1 MSRFRSTL
9 IALNTVDRLLRGDFF
24 HTVSLEEVL
33 AELRGFPPKW
43 PVSGLGTTNW
53 YRRNGEIVIE
63 GTAGTPSFLWADPGA
78 GAPGRILDLQTDR
91 PEHADELTTPSMTD
105 DEREPR
111 MPFVAIGVGDPDR
124 TQTIEFAPGDDVHAA
139 IQRACDD
146 ANIGLAAL
154 MLEGE
159 LQSADYEEA
168 SHIPLG
174 GASSFDALGKEH
186 GRAEGERWRVSGLFA
201 ANPTVQNI
209 ISVLGRPVHLHGRS
223 VDSNVGGHIVS
234 ATRGAALTAE
244 LWPLQDLVMR
254 IRDLDTAWLPIRD
267 VAAEDRS

>member
-1 MSRFRSTL
+1 MSGLRSTL

-24 HTVSLEEVL
+24 HTGSLEEVL
-33 AELRGFPPKW
+33 DELRGFPPEW

-63 GTAGTPSFLWADPGA
+63 GTAGGPSFLWADPAG
-78 GAPGRILDLQTDR
+78 GAPGRILDLLTHR
-91 PEHADELTTPSMTD
+91 PEHAEELTTPSMTD

-111 MPFVAIGVGDPDR
+111 MPFAAIGVEDPER
-124 TQTIEFAPGDDVHAA
+124 AQVIPFRPGDDVHAA
-139 IQRACDD
+139 IQGTCED

-154 MLEGE
+154 RIEGE
-159 LQSADYEEA
+159 LESANYEEA

-174 GASSFDALGKEH
+174 GAPSFDALGKEH
-186 GRAEGERWRVSGLFA
+186 GRAERERWRVSGLFA

-223 VDSNVGGHIVS
+223 TDSNVGGHIAS
-234 ATRGAALTAE
+234 ATSGATLIAQL
-244 LWPLQDLVMR
+244 
-254 IRDLDTAWLPIRD
+254 
-267 VAAEDRS
+267 

>member
-1 MSRFRSTL
+1 MADPRSTL
-9 IALNTVDRLLRGDFF
+9 IALNTVDRLIRGDFF

-33 AELRGFPPKW
+33 AELRAFPPEW
-43 PVSGLGTTNW
+43 PVGGLGTTNW
-53 YRRNGEIVIE
+53 YRRNGEVVIE
-63 GTAGTPSFLWADPGA
+63 GTAAQPSFLWADPGA
-78 GAPGRILDLQTDR
+78 GAPGRIVDLLADR

-111 MPFVAIGVGDPDR
+111 MPFAAIGVGDPER
-124 TQTIEFAPGDDVHAA
+124 AQAIEFAAGDDLHGVV
-139 IQRACDD
+139 QRACEE

-154 MLEGE
+154 RIEGE
-159 LQSADYEEA
+159 LASADYEEA

-174 GASSFDALGKEH
+174 GAASFDALGKEH
-186 GRAEGERWRVSGLFA
+186 GHAEGERWRVSGLFA

-223 VDSNVGGHIVS
+223 VETNVGGHVAS
-234 ATRGAALTAE
+234 ATSGAALTAE

-254 IRDLDTAWLPIRD
+254 IRDLDTAWLPVRD
-267 VAAEDRS
+267 LFAED

>member
-1 MSRFRSTL
+1 MSGHRSTL

-33 AELRGFPPKW
+33 AELRGFPPEW

-53 YRRNGEIVIE
+53 YRRNGEIQIE
-63 GTAGTPSFLWADPGA
+63 GTAGAASFLWADPGA
-78 GAPGRILDLQTDR
+78 GSPGRILDLLTDR
-91 PEHADELTTPSMTD
+91 PEHADELTTPSMTE

-111 MPFVAIGVGDPDR
+111 MPFAAIGVGDPGR
-124 TQTIEFAPGDDVHAA
+124 TQSIEFAPGDDLHAG
-139 IQRACDD
+139 IQRRCED

-154 MLEGE
+154 KLEGQ
-159 LQSADYEEA
+159 LRSADYEEA

-174 GASSFDALGKEH
+174 GVPTFDALGKEH
-186 GRAEGERWRVSGLFA
+186 GRAEGERWRVSGLYA

-209 ISVLGRPVHLHGRS
+209 ISVPGRPVHLHGRS

-234 ATRGAALTAE
+234 ATSRAMLTAE
-244 LWPLQDLVMR
+244 VWRLQDLVMR
-254 IRDLDTAWLPIRD
+254 IHDLDTAWLPVRD
-267 VAAEDRS
+267 LPGD

>member
-1 MSRFRSTL
+1 MSGHRSTL

-33 AELRGFPPKW
+33 AELRAFPPEW

-53 YRRNGEIVIE
+53 YRRNGEIQIE
-63 GTAGTPSFLWADPGA
+63 GRAGSASFLWADPGA
-78 GAPGRILDLQTDR
+78 GSPGRILDLLTDR

-111 MPFVAIGVGDPDR
+111 MPFVAIGVGDPERAQKMELD
-124 TQTIEFAPGDDVHAA
+124 PGGDVHAV
-139 IQRACDD
+139 IQRACEE

-154 MLEGE
+154 KLEGE
-159 LQSADYEEA
+159 LRTADYEEA

-174 GASSFDALGKEH
+174 GVPTFDALGKEH
-186 GRAEGERWRVSGLFA
+186 GHAEGERWRVSGLFA

-223 VDSNVGGHIVS
+223 VDSNVGGHIAS
-234 ATRGAALTAE
+234 ATGGATLTAD

-254 IRDLDTAWLPIRD
+254 IQDLDTAWVPVRDLP
-267 VAAEDRS
+267 EG